1 MSARTS
7 PKSYYMRSAPTRL
20 GGPETKTPHYGCDAR
35 ATSVMSYAVDRPRRS
50 VDARPVVTDASEARA
65 KVGDVLGER
74 WELRGPAGGGSLGQV
89 FLAWDR
95 ERRQTCALKLFDP
108 AAVSSEAFRRYGE
121 ALRSAAAVSHPA
133 VVLPQT
139 PVVAGGPRFAV
150 GEWVAGADL
159 DTLRA
164 SGGPLQ
170 WSRAAEVVSTCA
182 DALAAVHEATGLAHR
197 ALKPGNVR
205 ITESSQV
212 RLLDLGIAEIAVSP
226 VAPRPGGAFVDYR
239 APEQI
244 EGQAGDARSDVFT
257 LAVLLFEAT
266 TGVHPFTAPSAFKA
280 AHKALQSTPDLST
293 AGLPAQ
299 ARPLL
304 TRALAR
310 RPEERH
316 ANAREFLRA
325 LTLVRQSVGGMAPRA
340 NAGDNAATA
349 EPADEPAPVADPTTH
364 IADPGGPAEAACC
377 RARAARPRAEP
388 RRRIRGTGRA
398 GHRRFA
404 ARRGR
409 TGAARLRRRPTDPG
423 AAAEGEQAG
432 PRITAA
438 ARHRPDRHARTE
450 HRARR
455 SPSREPRADHGAARA
470 RAGVPK
476 VRCGRTRPPTGRAE
490 GRQDAARAQHRA
502 CAAGPARRVDHH
514 RARLPAPVPPREATV
529 ALPLSGELSEK
540 PGRRT
545 QATHKTGRPPAES
558 TVALPLS
565 GDMSSRPGTTI
576 AERRRPSDKTRLQA
590 ESDDP
595 SRQPALPADWT
606 TTARDGRRPTAPET
620 TMALAHDDGLSER
633 SGLPAAWTTTERD
646 GRRPAESTMA
656 LPDPGAHED
665 AATTAMPTLRP
676 RSKQPVP
683 EDTSED
689 PDGEERTRAL
699 PRMMGRAPTEM
710 RPESTVVLDQGG
722 ARPAE
727 STLAL
732 HDPKDIQPR
741 TTPRDESTRVVSN
754 SGDQARAMRT
764 QRPAGAATPA
774 PATPPPADKP
784 WLSPRGLMFFNIGL
798 GVLIITA
805 LVVLLTR

>member
-1 MSARTS
+1 M
-7 PKSYYMRSAPTRL
+7 
-20 GGPETKTPHYGCDAR
+20 
-35 ATSVMSYAVDRPRRS
+35 
-50 VDARPVVTDASEARA
+50 TDASEARA

-170 WSRAAEVVSTCA
+170 WTRAAEIVSTCA

-280 AHKALQSTPDLST
+280 AHRALQSTPDLST

-340 NAGDNAATA
+340 NAGDNATTA
-349 EPADEPAPVADPTTH
+349 EPADEPAPVADPTTQLRIPVVRPKPPVAAPEPPARGPH
-364 IADPGGPAEAACC
+364 RDAAFVAPVAPATADSPPAADEPELLGSGADRPIPAQPPKASKPA
-377 RARAARPRAEP
+377 RESLQQLDTGRLVTPEPSTERDARRPASPEPTMELREPARAS
-388 RRRIRGTGRA
+388 RRS
-398 GHRRFA
+398 
-404 ARRGR
+404 
-409 TGAARLRRRPTDPG
+409 GAAERDPRQ
-423 AAAEGEQAG
+423 AA
-432 PRITAA
+432 PKAA
-438 ARHRPDRHARTE
+438 
-450 HRARR
+450 
-455 SPSREPRADHGAARA
+455 
-470 RAGVPK
+470 
-476 VRCGRTRPPTGRAE
+476 RTRPEPNTVPAP
-490 GRQDAARAQHRA
+490 QD
-502 CAAGPARRVDHH
+502 
-514 RARLPAPVPPREATV
+514 LPAEWTTTERDFRRPSPPREATV

-545 QATHKTGRPPAES
+545 AQATHRPPAES
-558 TVALPLS
+558 TVALPPS

-576 AERRRPSDKTRLQA
+576 PERRRPSDKTQPQA

-606 TTARDGRRPTAPET
+606 TTARDGRRLAAPET
-620 TMALAHDDGLSER
+620 TMALAHDDGLTEG
-633 SGLPAAWTTTERD
+633 SGLPADWTTTERD

-665 AATTAMPTLRP
+665 AATTAMTTLRP

-683 EDTSED
+683 EDTSDD
-689 PDGEERTRAL
+689 PGGEERTRAL
-699 PRMMGRAPTEM
+699 PRMTGRAQTEL
-710 RPESTVVLDQGG
+710 RPESTVVLDQDG

-732 HDPKDIQPR
+732 PDPKDIPAR
-741 TTPRDESTRVVSN
+741 ATPREESTRVVSN
-754 SGDQARAMRT
+754 AGDQARAMRT
-764 QRPAGAATPA
+764 QRPAGTATPA

>member
-1 MSARTS
+1 M
-7 PKSYYMRSAPTRL
+7 
-20 GGPETKTPHYGCDAR
+20 
-35 ATSVMSYAVDRPRRS
+35 
-50 VDARPVVTDASEARA
+50 TDASEARA

-74 WELRGPAGGGSLGQV
+74 WELRGPAGGGGLGQV

-170 WSRAAEVVSTCA
+170 WSRAAEIVSTCA

-205 ITESSQV
+205 TTESSQV
-212 RLLDLGIAEIAVSP
+212 RLLDLGIAEIAVTP
-226 VAPRPGGAFVDYR
+226 VAPRPGGAFVEYR

-280 AHKALQSTPDLST
+280 AHRALQSTPDLST
-293 AGLPAQ
+293 PGLPAQ

-316 ANAREFLRA
+316 ADAREFLRA
-325 LTLVRQSVGGMAPRA
+325 LTLVRQSVGGTAPRA
-340 NAGDNAATA
+340 PAGDNAPTA
-349 EPADEPAPVADPTTH
+349 ETANEPAPVADPTTQLR
-364 IADPGGPAEAACC
+364 IPV
-377 RARAARPRAEP
+377 ARPKPPSAAPESPARGPNRDAAFAAPVAPESPARGPNRDAAFAAPVAPATADTSPAADEP
-388 RRRIRGTGRA
+388 ELLGSGADRPIPTQPPAASKPARESPQPLDTGRLVTPEPSTE
-398 GHRRFA
+398 RD
-404 ARRGR
+404 ARRP
-409 TGAARLRRRPTDPG
+409 AAPEPTMELP
-423 AAAEGEQAG
+423 E
-432 PRITAA
+432 P
-438 ARHRPDRHARTE
+438 ARMS
-450 HRARR
+450 RR
-455 SPSREPRADHGAARA
+455 SGSAERDPRQTAPKAA
-470 RAGVPK
+470 
-476 VRCGRTRPPTGRAE
+476 RTRPEPNTVPAP
-490 GRQDAARAQHRA
+490 QD
-502 CAAGPARRVDHH
+502 
-514 RARLPAPVPPREATV
+514 LPAEWTTTERDFRRPAPPRESTI

-545 QATHKTGRPPAES
+545 AQATDGLSQKTGRPVES
-558 TVALPLS
+558 TVALPLA
-565 GDMSSRPGTTI
+565 DEMPAKPGMTVP
-576 AERRRPSDKTRLQA
+576 ERRRPSDKTRPRA
-590 ESDDP
+590 ESDDS
-595 SRQPALPADWT
+595 SRQPAVPADLT

-620 TMALAHDDGLSER
+620 TMALAHDDGLTEK

-656 LPDPGAHED
+656 LPDPARQGPGVHED

-676 RSKQPVP
+676 RPQRPVP
-683 EDTSED
+683 EDTS
-689 PDGEERTRAL
+689 
-699 PRMMGRAPTEM
+699 
-710 RPESTVVLDQGG
+710 
-722 ARPAE
+722 AE
-727 STLAL
+727 SRRRGT
-732 HDPKDIQPR
+732 DP
-741 TTPRDESTRVVSN
+741 
-754 SGDQARAMRT
+754 
-764 QRPAGAATPA
+764 GAAANDGSRAERGA
-774 PATPPPADKP
+774 PRVDDR
-784 WLSPRGLMFFNIGL
+784 PRPGRRAAG
-798 GVLIITA
+798 
-805 LVVLLTR
+805 

>member
-1 MSARTS
+1 
-7 PKSYYMRSAPTRL
+7 
-20 GGPETKTPHYGCDAR
+20 
-35 ATSVMSYAVDRPRRS
+35 MSYAVDRPRRS
-50 VDARPVVTDASEARA
+50 VDARSVVTDASEARA

-74 WELRGPAGGGSLGQV
+74 WELRGPASGGGLGQV

-95 ERRQTCALKLFDP
+95 ERRQTCALKLFDA
-108 AAVSSEAFRRYGE
+108 AAVSSEAFRRYTE

-170 WSRAAEVVSTCA
+170 WSRAAEIVSTCA
-182 DALAAVHEATGLAHR
+182 DALATVHESTGLAHR

-212 RLLDLGIAEIAVSP
+212 RLLDLGIAELAVSP

-266 TGVHPFTAPSAFKA
+266 TGVHPFTASSAFKA
-280 AHKALQSTPDLST
+280 AHRALQSTPDLST

-340 NAGDNAATA
+340 TAGDNAPTA
-349 EPADEPAPVADPTTH
+349 EPADEPAPVADPTTQLRIPVARPKPP
-364 IADPGGPAEAACC
+364 IAAPESPARGPNRDAAFAAPVAPATADSPPAAHEPELLGSGAD
-377 RARAARPRAEP
+377 RPIAARPPETSKPARESLQQLD
-388 RRRIRGTGRA
+388 TGRLVTPEPSTE
-398 GHRRFA
+398 RD
-404 ARRGR
+404 ARRPATPEPTMGLPEP
-409 TGAARLRRRPTDPG
+409 AKMSRR
-423 AAAEGEQAG
+423 AG
-432 PRITAA
+432 PTERDSRQAA
-438 ARHRPDRHARTE
+438 PK
-450 HRARR
+450 
-455 SPSREPRADHGAARA
+455 AA
-470 RAGVPK
+470 
-476 VRCGRTRPPTGRAE
+476 RTRPEPNTVPAP
-490 GRQDAARAQHRA
+490 QD
-502 CAAGPARRVDHH
+502 
-514 RARLPAPVPPREATV
+514 LPAEWITTERDFRRPSPPRETTV
-529 ALPLSGELSEK
+529 ALPLAGELSEK

-545 QATHKTGRPPAES
+545 PQSTGGLSQKPGRPAES
-558 TVALPLS
+558 AVALPLS
-565 GDMSSRPGTTI
+565 DEMSSRPGVTVP
-576 AERRRPSDKTRLQA
+576 ERRRPSPPQA
-590 ESDDP
+590 GSADP

-606 TTARDGRRPTAPET
+606 TTARDGRGPTAPET
-620 TMALAHDDGLSER
+620 TMALAHDDGLTET

-646 GRRPAESTMA
+646 GRRPGPESTMA
-656 LPDPGAHED
+656 LPDPARRGPGTDED

-676 RSKQPVP
+676 RPKQPVP
-683 EDTSED
+683 EDIFED
-689 PDGEERTRAL
+689 LDGEERTRAL
-699 PRMMGRAPTEM
+699 PRMTGRAPTEA
-710 RPESTVVLDQGG
+710 RREATVVLEQGG

-732 HDPKDIQPR
+732 PDPQDIPA
-741 TTPRDESTRVVSN
+741 RDASTQMATNAGEQV
-754 SGDQARAMRT
+754 RAMRS
-764 QRPAGAATPA
+764 QRPAGAATPREPA
-774 PATPPPADKP
+774 PEAPADKP
-784 WLSPRGLMFFNIGL
+784 WLSPRGLIFFNIGL
-798 GVLIITA
+798 GVLILAA
-805 LVVLLTR
+805 LAVVLTR

>member
-1 MSARTS
+1 M
-7 PKSYYMRSAPTRL
+7 L
-20 GGPETKTPHYGCDAR
+20 GQ
-35 ATSVMSYAVDRPRRS
+35 
-50 VDARPVVTDASEARA
+50 VVTDASEARA

-74 WELRGPAGGGSLGQV
+74 WELRGPAGGGGLGQV

-95 ERRQTCALKLFDP
+95 ERRQTCALKLFDA
-108 AAVSSEAFRRYGE
+108 AAVSSEAFRRYTE

-170 WSRAAEVVSTCA
+170 WSRAAEIVSTCA

-266 TGVHPFTAPSAFKA
+266 TGVHPFTASSAFKA
-280 AHKALQSTPDLST
+280 AHRALQSTPDLST

-340 NAGDNAATA
+340 TAGDNAPTA
-349 EPADEPAPVADPTTH
+349 EPADEPAPVADPTTQLR
-364 IADPGGPAEAACC
+364 IPV
-377 RARAARPRAEP
+377 ARPKP
-388 RRRIRGTGRA
+388 PI
-398 GHRRFA
+398 
-404 ARRGR
+404 
-409 TGAARLRRRPTDPG
+409 
-423 AAAEGEQAG
+423 AAAESPVRG
-432 PRITAA
+432 PNRDAAFAAPVAPATADSPPA
-438 ARHRPDRHARTE
+438 ADEPELLGSGTDRPIPAQPPAANKPTRESLQQLDTGRLVTPEPSTE
-450 HRARR
+450 RDARR
-455 SPSREPRADHGAARA
+455 PASPELTMQLPEPAKVPRRSGSAERDSRQAA
-470 RAGVPK
+470 PK
-476 VRCGRTRPPTGRAE
+476 AARTRPEPNTVPAP
-490 GRQDAARAQHRA
+490 QD
-502 CAAGPARRVDHH
+502 
-514 RARLPAPVPPREATV
+514 LPAEWITTERDFRRPSPAREATV

-545 QATHKTGRPPAES
+545 AHATDRPPAES

-565 GDMSSRPGTTI
+565 GELSSKPGTTVP
-576 AERRRPSDKTRLQA
+576 ERRRPTSPDKTAPQA
-590 ESDDP
+590 SSEDP

-620 TMALAHDDGLSER
+620 TMALAHDDGLTEK

-646 GRRPAESTMA
+646 GRRPAPESTIA
-656 LPDPGAHED
+656 LPDPARLDPGAHED

-676 RSKQPVP
+676 RPKRPVP

-689 PDGEERTRAL
+689 PDGDERTRAL
-699 PRMMGRAPTEM
+699 PRMTGRAPTEG
-710 RPESTVVLDQGG
+710 RPESTIVLDQGG

-727 STLAL
+727 ATLAL
-732 HDPKDIQPR
+732 PDPKDIPAR
-741 TTPRDESTRVVSN
+741 NESTRVVSN
-754 SGDQARAMRT
+754 SGEQVRAMRS
-764 QRPAGAATPA
+764 QRPAGAATPRE
-774 PATPPPADKP
+774 PAAEAHADKP

-798 GVLIITA
+798 GVLILAA
-805 LVVLLTR
+805 LAVVLTR

>member
-1 MSARTS
+1 M
-7 PKSYYMRSAPTRL
+7 L
-20 GGPETKTPHYGCDAR
+20 GR
-35 ATSVMSYAVDRPRRS
+35 
-50 VDARPVVTDASEARA
+50 VVTDASEARA
-65 KVGDVLGER
+65 RVGDVLGER
-74 WELRGPAGGGSLGQV
+74 WELRGPAGGGGLGQV

-95 ERRQTCALKLFDP
+95 ERRQTCALKLFDA
-108 AAVSSEAFRRYGE
+108 AAVSSEALRRYTE

-170 WSRAAEVVSTCA
+170 WSRAAEIVSTCA

-212 RLLDLGIAEIAVSP
+212 RLLDLGIAELAVSP
-226 VAPRPGGAFVDYR
+226 VAPRPGGVFVDYR

-244 EGQAGDARSDVFT
+244 EGRPGDARSDVFT

-266 TGVHPFTAPSAFKA
+266 TGVHPFAAPSAFKA

-316 ANAREFLRA
+316 ASAREFLRA
-325 LTLVRQSVGGMAPRA
+325 LTLVRQSVGGTAPRA
-340 NAGDNAATA
+340 PAGDNAATA
-349 EPADEPAPVADPTTH
+349 EPADEPAPVADPTTQLRIPVARPKPPLAAPESPARGPNRDAAFAAPVAPATADSPPAADEPELLGSGADRP
-364 IADPGGPAEAACC
+364 IAAQPPTTSKPARESLQQQGAGRLATPEPSSE
-377 RARAARPRAEP
+377 RDARRPATPERTMEPPEPARAS
-388 RRRIRGTGRA
+388 
-398 GHRRFA
+398 
-404 ARRGR
+404 
-409 TGAARLRRRPTDPG
+409 
-423 AAAEGEQAG
+423 
-432 PRITAA
+432 
-438 ARHRPDRHARTE
+438 
-450 HRARR
+450 RR
-455 SPSREPRADHGAARA
+455 SGSAERDSRQVA
-470 RAGVPK
+470 PK
-476 VRCGRTRPPTGRAE
+476 SARTRPEPNTVPAP
-490 GRQDAARAQHRA
+490 QD
-502 CAAGPARRVDHH
+502 
-514 RARLPAPVPPREATV
+514 LPAEWITTERDFRRPSPPREATV
-529 ALPLSGELSEK
+529 ALPLAAELSEK

-545 QATHKTGRPPAES
+545 GSAADRPWAQSP
-558 TVALPLS
+558 VALPLS
-565 GDMSSRPGTTI
+565 EDMSSRPGITVP
-576 AERRRPSDKTRLQA
+576 ERRRPPTPDKSA
-590 ESDDP
+590 SPPGSDDL

-606 TTARDGRRPTAPET
+606 TTQRDGRRPVPES
-620 TMALAHDDGLSER
+620 TMALAHDDGPTER

-646 GRRPAESTMA
+646 GRPPVPESTMA
-656 LPDPGAHED
+656 LADPGPDAHED

-676 RSKQPVP
+676 RRNQPGS
-683 EDTSED
+683 EDMYDD
-689 PDGEERTRAL
+689 PDGDERTRAL
-699 PRMMGRAPTEM
+699 PRMTGRALGEA
-710 RPESTVVLDQGG
+710 RPESTIVLDQGG

-732 HDPKDIQPR
+732 PDPQDIPV
-741 TTPRDESTRVVSN
+741 RDARRAAAPEGPTQMLSN
-754 SGDQARAMRT
+754 PGEQARAMRT
-764 QRPAGAATPA
+764 QRPAGAATPTPA
-774 PATPPPADKP
+774 ATPRADKP
-784 WLSPRGLMFFNIGL
+784 WLSPRGLVFFNIAL